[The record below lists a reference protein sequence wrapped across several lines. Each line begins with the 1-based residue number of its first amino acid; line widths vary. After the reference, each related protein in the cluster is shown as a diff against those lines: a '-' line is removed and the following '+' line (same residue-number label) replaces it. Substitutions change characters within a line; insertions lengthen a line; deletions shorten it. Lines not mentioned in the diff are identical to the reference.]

1 MNVNILAVLKK
12 HEMNHALKEIETIF
26 FIIKGQK
33 NNR

>member
-26 FIIKGQK
+26 YKK
-33 NNR
+33 RSKK